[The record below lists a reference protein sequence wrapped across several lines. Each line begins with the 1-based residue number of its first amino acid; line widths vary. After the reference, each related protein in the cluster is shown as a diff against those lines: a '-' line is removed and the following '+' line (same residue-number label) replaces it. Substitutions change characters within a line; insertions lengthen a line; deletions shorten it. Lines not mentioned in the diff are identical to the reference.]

1 MQPFPPNNVHPFH
14 LNRMVLKRKERLEEP
29 QRNMLVLTK
38 YLVKFYKMNHRATR
52 VITMIMVAW
61 LMSWMIC
68 GWACQLHLHVQ
79 RYSNLK
85 ALYFFVT
92 ISSQAVQ
99 KKIKLGLQ
107 VYDRQPQYIALSFLC
122 ELFSC
127 NFISTCWFPCPQ

>member
-52 VITMIMVAW
+52 VITMIMVAR

-85 ALYFFVT
+85 SIFFFCNY
-92 ISSQAVQ
+92 IKLGRS
-99 KKIKLGLQ
+99 KNIKLGLQ
-107 VYDRQPQYIALSFLC
+107 VYDRQPQYVALSFLC

-127 NFISTCWFPCPQ
+127 NFMFTCWFPCPQ